1 MTEVTGKVAA
11 KGKTITLTIS
21 DYPGYKTAMTAG
33 TEVAPL
39 YGLILTGTNFDTDY
53 LESAFGDVTTL
64 STTNTQYF
72 DSGTRKLV
80 FTVSNYLY

>member
-11 KGKTITLTIS
+11 KGKTITLAIA
-21 DYPGYKTAMTAG
+21 DYPGYKTEMTAG

-39 YGLILTGTNFDTDY
+39 YGLILTGLNFDTDY

-72 DSGTRKLV
+72 DSTTRKLV